1 VVVAAGSR
9 PTTPAAA
16 VRKSRRTPS
25 TDPLVLAGLVFETAA
40 NLKRTVVPRVER
52 DYELPQQSLEV
63 LVRLVR
69 TNAGRLRMSE
79 LAAQTALTP
88 SGLTRAIDRLCEA
101 GLVDRQLCAE
111 DRRGAFASLTEIG
124 LSRIEAAMSYHRVAL
139 AELLD
144 DALTP
149 SEQEQLTELLRRVRD
164 HLNPSA
170 SGPAR

>member
-1 VVVAAGSR
+1 
-9 PTTPAAA
+9 
-16 VRKSRRTPS
+16 
-25 TDPLVLAGLVFETAA
+25 
-40 NLKRTVVPRVER
+40 
-52 DYELPQQSLEV
+52 
-63 LVRLVR
+63 
-69 TNAGRLRMSE
+69 MSE